1 MENVLIVMKF
11 SKSGIKLVTIQPQLL
26 RMTMTFL
33 AINLTLQIGPIEF
46 VSENTRFG
54 KLVSSM
60 SESFEGLKKNYIGV
74 NLVFYR
80 AY

>member
-33 AINLTLQIGPIEF
+33 AINLTPQIGPIEF
-46 VSENTRFG
+46 VSENAKFG
-54 KLVSSM
+54 KLVCCM
-60 SESFEGLKKNYIGV
+60 SESFEGHKEKL
-74 NLVFYR
+74 YR
-80 AY
+80 CKSCML